1 MPSDK
6 KYSLLELD
14 LNKKSSKVFLS
25 FINYLDCMKQRA
37 RDLTHML
44 FEQENQMLEQLI
56 LWCHINSGSTHL
68 SGLALMHETLRH
80 AFTPFADII
89 ESHALPSI
97 KTIDLSGSSINQN
110 FGELL
115 FIRKRPHLTRRILLS
130 GHMDTVYNERHPLQ
144 MVTQLDKNTLNGPG
158 VADMKGGIIV
168 MLHALLAFE
177 QFPAAATLGIDVVI
191 NADEELGSPASR
203 IFLES
208 IVKNY
213 QAAFVYE
220 PSTTPEG
227 IFAKNRKGSGKL
239 SVIATGKSSHAGR
252 AFDEGRNAICYLAE
266 AILAIHALNGIREG
280 VTLNIG
286 QIAGG
291 EALNIV
297 PDHAIAKL
305 DVRITTPE
313 DEQWVRQ
320 QLEKIFLQL
329 KRPDYFLK
337 LDGDFER
344 PVKRVNWSTTELFL
358 RIQQLGKTLGLNLDW
373 QDSGGCCDG
382 NNLAQHGLAVIDT
395 LGVRGGAIHSIN
407 EFMLI
412 DSLVER
418 TALSTLLLL
427 DLAEGGLEAL

>member
-1 MPSDK
+1 
-6 KYSLLELD
+6 
-14 LNKKSSKVFLS
+14 
-25 FINYLDCMKQRA
+25 
-37 RDLTHML
+37 
-44 FEQENQMLEQLI
+44 
-56 LWCHINSGSTHL
+56 
-68 SGLALMHETLRH
+68 
-80 AFTPFADII
+80 
-89 ESHALPSI
+89 
-97 KTIDLSGSSINQN
+97 
-110 FGELL
+110 
-115 FIRKRPHLTRRILLS
+115 
-130 GHMDTVYNERHPLQ
+130 
-144 MVTQLDKNTLNGPG
+144 
-158 VADMKGGIIV
+158 
-168 MLHALLAFE
+168 
-177 QFPAAATLGIDVVI
+177 
-191 NADEELGSPASR
+191 
-203 IFLES
+203 
-208 IVKNY
+208 
-213 QAAFVYE
+213 
-220 PSTTPEG
+220 
-227 IFAKNRKGSGKL
+227 
-239 SVIATGKSSHAGR
+239 VIATGKSSHAGR

-329 KRPDYFLK
+329 KRPDYYLK
-337 LDGDFER
+337 LVGDFER

-427 DLAEGGLEAL
+427 DLAEGGLETL